1 MLEAQALRRR
11 CEDRLRQITIPEPYS
26 LDAFCESIAATRG
39 RMIRRLPMSG
49 RGGPILGLWIA
60 TEDQDWICYEANTSL
75 LHQQHIVFHEL
86 SHLLCG
92 HSPGIA
98 PEQDQD
104 RFPDLSPEMLKRV
117 LGRST
122 YDQVDEQE
130 AEMLASLIFECVR
143 KIQGRSLA
151 GKGEFTARLE
161 ASLGDLD
168 GGS

>member
-39 RMIRRLPMSG
+39 RKIHRLPMNG
-49 RGGPILGLWIA
+49 GGGPIVGLWIA
-60 TEDQDWICYEANTSL
+60 TEDQDRIWYEANTSP

-98 PEQDQD
+98 PEHLQES
-104 RFPDLSPEMLKRV
+104 FPDLSPAMLQRV

-122 YDQVDEQE
+122 YDQADEQE
-130 AEMLASLIFECVR
+130 AEMLATVIFERVR
-143 KIQGRSLA
+143 QIQSRSLS
-151 GKGEFTARLE
+151 GVGELASRLE
-161 ASLGDLD
+161 SSLGDLV
-168 GGS
+168 